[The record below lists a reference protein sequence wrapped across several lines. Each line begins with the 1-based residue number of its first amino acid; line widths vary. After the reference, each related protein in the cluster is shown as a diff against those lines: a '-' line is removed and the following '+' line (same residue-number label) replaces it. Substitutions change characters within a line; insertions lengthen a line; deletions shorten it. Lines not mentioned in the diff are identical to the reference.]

1 MVCAWLVLTRLV
13 FAVGREPVPEAHAA
27 VAAKLAALGRPGRGE
42 ILTASVFGA
51 VALLWITQP
60 LIAGWLPAAR
70 ISDAGIAMAGAL
82 ALFLIPVD
90 LKRGLFLL
98 DIEWVAKIPWDVI
111 ILFGGGLSLAA
122 AIADSG
128 LSDRVAETLRAL
140 AAWPTFALVLA
151 VVAVVVLLSEFA
163 SNTAVATVFLP
174 VAGALAAAVGLPP
187 TAVAVPAA
195 AAASLGFMLPVATPP
210 NALVFGAGRVTVPQM
225 ARAGLALDV
234 IGSLL
239 VAAAAYFLN
248 GLLFGP

>member
-1 MVCAWLVLTRLV
+1 
-13 FAVGREPVPEAHAA
+13 
-27 VAAKLAALGRPGRGE
+27 
-42 ILTASVFGA
+42 
-51 VALLWITQP
+51 
-60 LIAGWLPAAR
+60 
-70 ISDAGIAMAGAL
+70 
-82 ALFLIPVD
+82 
-90 LKRGLFLL
+90 
-98 DIEWVAKIPWDVI
+98 
-111 ILFGGGLSLAA
+111 LSLAA